1 MVGSYMDELVN
12 PPLLITPCTPILT
25 VSLFAT
31 FAVFATII
39 RITLVKRVVAL
50 VMSFVGTLSCVR
62 LLIKRVRIPLIKRVN
77 TFPPRLIMPLPFTP
91 SMAVL
96 RADIVCVKLFSRYGR
111 NSATRS
117 A

>member
-1 MVGSYMDELVN
+1 MGELVN
-12 PPLLITPCTPILT
+12 PPLLITPCTPILA

-39 RITLVKRVVAL
+39 RITLIKCLAAL
-50 VMSFVGTLSCVR
+50 VRISVGTLSCVR
-62 LLIKRVRIPLIKRVN
+62 RLIKRVRIPLIKRVN
-77 TFPPRLIMPLPFTP
+77 TFPPSLIMPLPLTP

-96 RADIVCVKLFSRYGR
+96 RADIVCVELFSHYGR
-111 NSATRS
+111 TSATRS